1 MNFNI
6 FSLLAANE
14 EASIANQAFESFTKI
29 VNIILPVLMSLLL
42 LLGMFYGITL
52 GVKYA
57 KAEEEEDKK
66 KARGALIN
74 VVVGVLIAIVFVA
87 VVEIILNQNFVA
99 RLFYSVSGNSGLIVS
114 GS

>member
-1 MNFNI
+1 MNI
-6 FSLLAANE
+6 FSLLADSQV
-14 EASIANQAFESFTKI
+14 EAQIANQAFESFTKI

-99 RLFYSVSGNSGLIVS
+99 QLFYSVSGNSGLRTS
-114 GS
+114 GN

>member
-1 MNFNI
+1 MDFLVR
-6 FSLLAANE
+6 FLAAGQE
-14 EASIANQAFESFTKI
+14 SEIAEQAFEAFTNI

-57 KAEEEEDKK
+57 KAEEEEEKK

-74 VVVGVLIAIVFVA
+74 VVVGILIAIVFVA
-87 VVEIILNQNFVA
+87 VVEIILNQNFVK
-99 RLFYSVSGNSGLIVS
+99 RLFYKVSANSGIGES
-114 GS
+114 

>member
-1 MNFNI
+1 MNI
-6 FSLLAANE
+6 FSLLADNE
-14 EASIANQAFESFTKI
+14 VEAQIANQAFESFTKI

-99 RLFYSVSGNSGLIVS
+99 QLFYSVSGNSGLRS
-114 GS
+114 STY

>member
-1 MNFNI
+1 MDFLLR
-6 FSLLAANE
+6 FLAADGE
-14 EASIANQAFESFTKI
+14 ESKIAEQAFASFTKI

-57 KAEEEEDKK
+57 KAEEEEEKK

-74 VVVGVLIAIVFVA
+74 VVVGILIAVIFVA
-87 VVEIILNQNFVA
+87 VVEIILNQNFVK
-99 RLFYSVSGNSGLIVS
+99 RLFYQVSSNSGIN
-114 GS
+114 